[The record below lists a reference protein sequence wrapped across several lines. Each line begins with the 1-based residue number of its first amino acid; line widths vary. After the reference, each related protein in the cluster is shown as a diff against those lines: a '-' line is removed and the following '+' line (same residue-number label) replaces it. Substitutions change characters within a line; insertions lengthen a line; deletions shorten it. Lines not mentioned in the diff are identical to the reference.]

1 MLSLSVAFHIGS
13 VLVLLVLM
21 WRLAVYRRWI
31 ALFRKWSDPRVAGIV
46 VGEPFAVI
54 RDFAGALD
62 LPCEGSEPRGASA
75 TKISLEPLFKLHAV
89 CGIKRIDCTASDNP
103 EASFVVSRSS
113 ATIEEDQRSIERA
126 FSNRLRV
133 SIVVAT

>member
-13 VLVLLVLM
+13 VVVLLLLL
-21 WRLAVYRRWI
+21 WRLAEYRRWI
-31 ALFRKWSDPRVAGIV
+31 SLFRKWSDPRSAGIV

-54 RDFAGALD
+54 RDFCLALD
-62 LPCEGSEPRGASA
+62 LPCAGSGPKNASA
-75 TKISLEPLFKLHAV
+75 VKISLEPLFKLHGT
-89 CGIKRIDCTASDNP
+89 CGIQRIDFMASDNP
-103 EASFVVSRSS
+103 GASFVVSRSS